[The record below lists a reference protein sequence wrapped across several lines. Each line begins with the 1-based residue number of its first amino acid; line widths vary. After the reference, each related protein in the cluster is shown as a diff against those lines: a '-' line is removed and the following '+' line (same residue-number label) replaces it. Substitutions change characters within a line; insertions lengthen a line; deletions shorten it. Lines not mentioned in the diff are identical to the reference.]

1 MVGGLE
7 MDKKEALK
15 DFIGHL
21 ATPLSL
27 VNKCQFPFGH
37 PGDSDFH
44 FCEKGVRFGSPYCD
58 KHLKLCYRPSINKRE
73 K

>member
-1 MVGGLE
+1 

-21 ATPLSL
+21 ATSLSL
-27 VNKCQFPFGH
+27 VRKCQFPFGH

-44 FCEKGVRFGSPYCD
+44 FCGEKVELGTSYCK
-58 KHLKLCYRPSINKRE
+58 KHRELCYRPAKN
-73 K
+73 